1 MDASEVG
8 GAMILGIGKP
18 VVKAHGNTDAK
29 TFKSAIKQVRNMVK
43 SDIINKVVEALP
55 KKSGEEV
62 E

>member
-1 MDASEVG
+1 
-8 GAMILGIGKP
+8 MILGIGKP
-18 VVKAHGNTDAK
+18 VVKAHGNADAK
-29 TFKSAIKQVRNMVK
+29 TFKSAIRQVRNMVK